1 MWNIQTKRALQ
12 IIVAAFLV
20 LVSYNCSDDQNNFV
34 PYAKVN
40 KYISLANYNT
50 LYIPGNSVTF
60 SSEGYAGLIVIC
72 INESQYY
79 AFDACCPYEGGS
91 TCIAKT
97 ETNKT
102 GIYASSNPIAT
113 CNCCGSQYNLFGG
126 GYPTKGP
133 SGRNLKQYQVSIVGD
148 RLWIHN

>member
-12 IIVAAFLV
+12 IIVATFLV
-20 LVSYNCSDDQNNFV
+20 LISTNCSDDQNNFV

-50 LYIPGNSVTF
+50 LYIPCNSVTF

-79 AFDACCPYEGGS
+79 AFDACCPYEGTG
-91 TCIAKT
+91 TCLVKT

-102 GIYASSNPIAT
+102 GTYASSNPIAT
-113 CNCCGSQYNLFGG
+113 CTCCGSQYNLFGG

>member
-1 MWNIQTKRALQ
+1 MRNIQIKSTLQ
-12 IIVAAFLV
+12 IIVGAAFLF
-20 LVSYNCSDDQNNFV
+20 LLNNCADDQNNFV
-34 PYAKVN
+34 PYARVN
-40 KYISLANYNT
+40 KYITLPNYNM

-60 SSEGYAGLIVIC
+60 SSDGYAGLIVIC

-79 AFDACCPYEGGS
+79 AFDACCPYEGTG
-91 TCIAKT
+91 TCIVKT
-97 ETNKT
+97 ESGKT

-113 CNCCGSQYNLFGG
+113 CSCCGSQYNLFGG

-133 SGRNLKQYQVSIVGD
+133 SGRNLKQYQVTIVGD